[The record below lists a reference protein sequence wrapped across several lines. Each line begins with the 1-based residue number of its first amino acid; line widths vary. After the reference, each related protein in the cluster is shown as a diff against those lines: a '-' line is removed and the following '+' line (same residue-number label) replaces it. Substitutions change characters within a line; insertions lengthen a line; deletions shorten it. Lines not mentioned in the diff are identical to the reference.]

1 MFENLQEKLQ
11 RAFKTLRGQA
21 TLTEEN
27 IDEALREIRLAL
39 LEADVNFKVV
49 KQLIDQ
55 IRVKAVGQDVLTA
68 LSPGEQVIKIVRDE
82 LVEILGRDT
91 ARMKFAS
98 QPPTV
103 ILMAGLQGSG
113 KTTTS
118 GKLANWLKNGG
129 HRPLLVSVDVYRPA
143 AREQLKVVAQAVK
156 ANIYEGE
163 VGEATPGPRD
173 PRAKE
178 ARREAINTGSD
189 VLIVDTAGR
198 LHIDDQLMDEMQL
211 LKRLLNPQEILF
223 VADAMTGQDA
233 VNSADEFHKKLSLT
247 GVVLTKMDGDARGGA
262 ALSIRQVTGQPIKFI
277 GVGEKYDALEPFH
290 PDRIVSR
297 ILGMGDILSLIER
310 AESQIDKKKAQEMAT
325 KALTGD
331 GFSLEDFRDQLRQVK
346 KMGSMKSLLGMLPSI
361 GPFSGLQKAAD
372 NVDEGQINRVE
383 AIINS
388 MTTHE
393 RNHHEVING
402 SRRKRIARGS
412 GTTVQEVN
420 NLLRQYAQ
428 MKKMFKQM
436 GKTVAPRTG
445 LFHQLQGQPAHGVA
459 GIDFHHRLEPAIALG
474 CAIDEGVD
482 ANRPDI
488 AGALQFRFEQRKD
501 VAIEALEAARNVRRF
516 AEQRGYVRRYAAA
529 VVGRRPVGP
538 ELSLAVIDQAGVAA
552 ELQVARPHLQL
563 DGEIQRALQ
572 PGFDDHLSAILQ
584 GTGQPLL
591 LCRQHL

>member
-11 RAFKTLRGQA
+11 RAFKSLRGQA
-21 TLTEEN
+21 RLTEEN

-55 IRVKAVGQDVLTA
+55 IRAKAVGQEVLTA

-82 LVEILGRDT
+82 LVDLLGKDT

-103 ILMAGLQGSG
+103 VLMAGLQGSG

-118 GKLANWLKNGG
+118 GKLANWFKVGG

-156 ANIYEGE
+156 SHIYEGT
-163 VGEATPGPRD
+163 VGEANTATVERLV
-173 PRAKE
+173 KE
-178 ARREAINTGSD
+178 ARREAVVSGCD

-198 LHIDDQLMDEMQL
+198 LHIDDQLMDEMQS
-211 LKRLLNPQEILF
+211 LKKLLNPSEILF

-233 VNSADEFHKKLSLT
+233 VRSAEEFHKKLSLT
-247 GVVLTKMDGDARGGA
+247 GVILTKMDGDARGGA

-310 AESQIDKKKAQEMAT
+310 AEQQIDKKKAQEMAT
-325 KALTGD
+325 RALTGD

-346 KMGSMKSLLGMLPSI
+346 KMGSMKSLMGMLPSI

-412 GTTVQEVN
+412 GTSVQEVN
-420 NLLRQYAQ
+420 NLLRQYVQ

-436 GKTVAPRTG
+436 GKPSFARR
-445 LFHQLQGQPAHGVA
+445 LA
-459 GIDFHHRLEPAIALG
+459 GMKL
-474 CAIDEGVD
+474 
-482 ANRPDI
+482 
-488 AGALQFRFEQRKD
+488 
-501 VAIEALEAARNVRRF
+501 
-516 AEQRGYVRRYAAA
+516 
-529 VVGRRPVGP
+529 
-538 ELSLAVIDQAGVAA
+538 
-552 ELQVARPHLQL
+552 
-563 DGEIQRALQ
+563 
-572 PGFDDHLSAILQ
+572 PGM
-584 GTGQPLL
+584 
-591 LCRQHL
+591 

>member
-55 IRVKAVGQDVLTA
+55 IRAKAVGQEVMTA
-68 LSPGEQVIKIVRDE
+68 LSPGEQVIKILRDE
-82 LVEILGRDT
+82 LVEVLGKDT

-103 ILMAGLQGSG
+103 VLMAGLQGSG

-118 GKLANWLKNGG
+118 GKLANWFKVGG

-156 ANIYEGE
+156 SHIYEGQ
-163 VGEATPGPRD
+163 VGEANTATVERLV
-173 PRAKE
+173 KE
-178 ARREAINTGSD
+178 ARREAIVSGCD

-198 LHIDDQLMDEMQL
+198 LHIDDQLMDEMQS
-211 LKRLLNPQEILF
+211 LKKLLNPSEILF

-233 VNSADEFHKKLSLT
+233 VRSAEEFHKKLSLT

-346 KMGSMKSLLGMLPSI
+346 KMGSMKSLMGMLPSV

-372 NVDEGQINRVE
+372 NVDEKQINRVE

-402 SRRKRIARGS
+402 NRRKRIARGS

-436 GKTVAPRTG
+436 GKPSFARR
-445 LFHQLQGQPAHGVA
+445 LA
-459 GIDFHHRLEPAIALG
+459 GMKL
-474 CAIDEGVD
+474 
-482 ANRPDI
+482 
-488 AGALQFRFEQRKD
+488 
-501 VAIEALEAARNVRRF
+501 
-516 AEQRGYVRRYAAA
+516 
-529 VVGRRPVGP
+529 
-538 ELSLAVIDQAGVAA
+538 
-552 ELQVARPHLQL
+552 
-563 DGEIQRALQ
+563 
-572 PGFDDHLSAILQ
+572 PGM
-584 GTGQPLL
+584 
-591 LCRQHL
+591 

>member
-11 RAFKTLRGQA
+11 RAFKSLRGQA
-21 TLTEEN
+21 KLTEEN

-55 IRVKAVGQDVLTA
+55 IRAKAVGQEVMTA

-82 LVEILGRDT
+82 LVALLGADT
-91 ARMKFAS
+91 ARVKFAS

-103 ILMAGLQGSG
+103 VLMAGLQGSG

-118 GKLANWLKNGG
+118 GKLAHWFKQGG

-156 ANIYEGE
+156 TNIYEGE
-163 VGEATPGPRD
+163 VTESNTATVERLV
-173 PRAKE
+173 KE
-178 ARREAINTGSD
+178 AKREAVVSGCD

-198 LHIDDQLMDEMQL
+198 LHIDEQLMDEMQS
-211 LKRLLNPQEILF
+211 LKKLLNPSEILF

-233 VNSADEFHKKLSLT
+233 VNSADEFHKKLTLT

-310 AESQIDKKKAQEMAT
+310 AEQQIDKKKAAEMAS
-325 KALTGD
+325 KALSGD
-331 GFSLEDFRDQLRQVK
+331 GFSLEDFRDQLRSVK
-346 KMGSMKSLLGMLPSI
+346 KMGSIKNLMGMMPSI

-372 NVDEGQINRVE
+372 RVDEKQINRVE

-388 MTTHE
+388 MTSYE
-393 RNHHEVING
+393 RTHHEVING

-412 GTTVQEVN
+412 GTTIQEVN

-436 GKTVAPRTG
+436 GKASFARR
-445 LFHQLQGQPAHGVA
+445 LA
-459 GIDFHHRLEPAIALG
+459 GMKL
-474 CAIDEGVD
+474 
-482 ANRPDI
+482 
-488 AGALQFRFEQRKD
+488 
-501 VAIEALEAARNVRRF
+501 
-516 AEQRGYVRRYAAA
+516 
-529 VVGRRPVGP
+529 
-538 ELSLAVIDQAGVAA
+538 
-552 ELQVARPHLQL
+552 
-563 DGEIQRALQ
+563 
-572 PGFDDHLSAILQ
+572 PGM
-584 GTGQPLL
+584 
-591 LCRQHL
+591 

>member
-11 RAFKTLRGQA
+11 RAFKSLRGQA
-21 TLTEEN
+21 RLSEEN
-27 IDEALREIRLAL
+27 IAEALREIRLAL

-49 KQLIDQ
+49 KELIDRIQ
-55 IRVKAVGQDVLTA
+55 AKAVGQEVLTA

-82 LVEILGRDT
+82 LVETLGNDT
-91 ARMKFAS
+91 ARIKFAS

-103 ILMAGLQGSG
+103 VLMAGLQGSG

-118 GKLANWLKNGG
+118 GKLANWFKTGG

-143 AREQLKVVAQAVK
+143 AREQLKIVAEAVK
-156 ANIYEGE
+156 ANIYEGKVTADAYARGALDAHVRGPADQLPADAGVRRSMSAE
-163 VGEATPGPRD
+163 VERLAR
-173 PRAKE
+173 E
-178 ARREAINTGSD
+178 ARREAMISGCD

-198 LHIDDQLMDEMQL
+198 LHIDDELMEEMQS
-211 LKRLLNPQEILF
+211 LKKLLNPSEILF

-233 VNSADEFHKKLSLT
+233 VRSADEFHKKLSLT

-310 AESQIDKKKAQEMAT
+310 AEQQIDKKKAAEMAT
-325 KALTGD
+325 KALSGD

-346 KMGSMKSLLGMLPSI
+346 KMGSMKNLIGMLPSI

-372 NVDEGQINRVE
+372 QVDEKQINRVE

-388 MTTHE
+388 MTTQE

-412 GTTVQEVN
+412 GTSVQEVN

-436 GKTVAPRTG
+436 GKPSFARRM
-445 LFHQLQGQPAHGVA
+445 A
-459 GIDFHHRLEPAIALG
+459 GM
-474 CAIDEGVD
+474 
-482 ANRPDI
+482 
-488 AGALQFRFEQRKD
+488 KM
-501 VAIEALEAARNVRRF
+501 
-516 AEQRGYVRRYAAA
+516 
-529 VVGRRPVGP
+529 
-538 ELSLAVIDQAGVAA
+538 
-552 ELQVARPHLQL
+552 
-563 DGEIQRALQ
+563 
-572 PGFDDHLSAILQ
+572 PGM
-584 GTGQPLL
+584 
-591 LCRQHL
+591 

>member
-21 TLTEEN
+21 VLNEEN
-27 IDEALREIRLAL
+27 IGEALRELRLAL

-49 KQLIDQ
+49 KQFIDQ
-55 IRVKAVGQDVLTA
+55 VQAKAVGQQVMTA
-68 LSPGEQVIKIVRDE
+68 LAPGEQVIKIVRDE
-82 LVEILGRDT
+82 LVEILGKDT
-91 ARMKFAS
+91 AKLKFAS

-103 ILMAGLQGSG
+103 VLMAGLQGSG

-143 AREQLKVVAQAVK
+143 AREQLKVVAQAIK
-156 ANIYEGE
+156 ANIYEGQ
-163 VGEATPGPRD
+163 VGEANTATVERL
-173 PRAKE
+173 AKE
-178 ARREAINTGSD
+178 ARKEAINTGCN

-198 LHIDDQLMDEMQL
+198 LHIDDQLMDEMQS

-297 ILGMGDILSLIER
+297 ILGMGDIISLIER
-310 AESQIDKKKAQEMAT
+310 AEATVDKKKAQEIAS

-331 GFSLEDFRDQLRQVK
+331 GFSLEDFRDQLQQVK
-346 KMGSMKSLLGMLPSI
+346 KMGSMQNILGMLPSI

-372 NVDEGQINRVE
+372 KVDEKQINRVE

-388 MTTHE
+388 MTSHE
-393 RNHHEVING
+393 RDHHEVING

-412 GTTVQEVN
+412 GTTIQEVN

-436 GKTVAPRTG
+436 GKPSFARRM
-445 LFHQLQGQPAHGVA
+445 A
-459 GIDFHHRLEPAIALG
+459 GMKFP
-474 CAIDEGVD
+474 
-482 ANRPDI
+482 NM
-488 AGALQFRFEQRKD
+488 
-501 VAIEALEAARNVRRF
+501 
-516 AEQRGYVRRYAAA
+516 
-529 VVGRRPVGP
+529 
-538 ELSLAVIDQAGVAA
+538 
-552 ELQVARPHLQL
+552 
-563 DGEIQRALQ
+563 
-572 PGFDDHLSAILQ
+572 
-584 GTGQPLL
+584 
-591 LCRQHL
+591 

>member
-1 MFENLQEKLQ
+1 MFENLSEKLQ
-11 RAFKTLRGQA
+11 TAFKNLRGQA
-21 TLTEEN
+21 VLNEDN
-27 IDEALREIRLAL
+27 IQEALREIRLAL

-49 KQLIDQ
+49 KQLIDK
-55 IRVKAVGQDVLTA
+55 IADKSLGQEVMNA

-82 LVEILGRDT
+82 LVAMLGQDT
-91 ARMKFAS
+91 AKLKFAS

-103 ILMAGLQGSG
+103 VLMAGLQGSG

-143 AREQLKVVAQAVK
+143 AREQLKVVAQAIK
-156 ANIYEGE
+156 ANIYEGQ
-163 VGEATPGPRD
+163 VTEANTATVERL
-173 PRAKE
+173 AKE
-178 ARREAINTGSD
+178 ARREAMNTGCN
-189 VLIVDTAGR
+189 VLIIDTAGR
-198 LHIDDQLMDEMQL
+198 LHIDDQLMEEMQS
-211 LKRLLNPQEILF
+211 LKKLMNPQEILF

-233 VNSADEFHKKLSLT
+233 VRSADEFHKKLTLT

-297 ILGMGDILSLIER
+297 ILGMGDILSLIEK
-310 AESQIDKKKAQEMAT
+310 AEQQVDKKRAQEIAT

-346 KMGSMKSLLGMLPSI
+346 KMGSLQSLMGMLPRI
-361 GPFSGLQKAAD
+361 GPFSGLQAAAD
-372 NVDEGQINRVE
+372 KVDDKQINRVE

-388 MTTHE
+388 MTRHE
-393 RNHHEVING
+393 RDHHEVING

-436 GKTVAPRTG
+436 GKPSFARR
-445 LFHQLQGQPAHGVA
+445 LA
-459 GIDFHHRLEPAIALG
+459 GM
-474 CAIDEGVD
+474 
-482 ANRPDI
+482 
-488 AGALQFRFEQRKD
+488 KM
-501 VAIEALEAARNVRRF
+501 
-516 AEQRGYVRRYAAA
+516 
-529 VVGRRPVGP
+529 
-538 ELSLAVIDQAGVAA
+538 
-552 ELQVARPHLQL
+552 
-563 DGEIQRALQ
+563 
-572 PGFDDHLSAILQ
+572 PGM
-584 GTGQPLL
+584 
-591 LCRQHL
+591 